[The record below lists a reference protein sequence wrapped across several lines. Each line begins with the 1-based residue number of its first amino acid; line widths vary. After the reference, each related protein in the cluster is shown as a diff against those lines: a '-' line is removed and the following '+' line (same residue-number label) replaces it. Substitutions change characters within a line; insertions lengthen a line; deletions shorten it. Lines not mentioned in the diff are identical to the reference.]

1 MAFNTYVKI
10 EDTVLPLPDSFDL
23 SYSNIEA
30 ESSGETEDGTVQRD
44 IVRSGVVSIDVSYS
58 LTKKYLP
65 VLSAYSKMP
74 KLKVS
79 YFDPELMEL
88 RETSMYMD
96 SYKVKLVKDTS
107 YQSLWEVSFTLKEY

>member
-23 SYSNIEA
+23 SYSNVEA
-30 ESSGETEDGTVQRD
+30 DSSGETEAGTVQRD

-65 VLSAYSKMP
+65 ILSAYSKMP

-88 RETSMYMD
+88 KETSMYMD

>member
-23 SYSNIEA
+23 SYSNVEA
-30 ESSGETEDGTVQRD
+30 DSSGETEAGTVQRD

-65 VLSAYSKMP
+65 VLSSYSKLP

-79 YFDPELMEL
+79 YFDPELIEL

>member
-1 MAFNTYVKI
+1 MAFNTYVNI
-10 EDTVLPLPDSFDL
+10 EDPMLPLPDSCEL
-23 SYSNIEA
+23 SYSIKEA
-30 ESSGETEDGTVQRD
+30 ESSGETEAGTVQRD
-44 IVRSGVVSIDVSYS
+44 IARSGVVSIDVVYS
-58 LTKKYLP
+58 ISKKYLP
-65 VLSAYSKMP
+65 VLSSYSKTP
-74 KLKVS
+74 KLTVS

>member
-1 MAFNTYVKI
+1 M
-10 EDTVLPLPDSFDL
+10 
-23 SYSNIEA
+23 
-30 ESSGETEDGTVQRD
+30 QRD

-88 RETSMYMD
+88 RETSRYRD
-96 SYKVKLVKDTS
+96 SYKVMLVKDTS

>member
-23 SYSNIEA
+23 SYSNVEA
-30 ESSGETEDGTVQRD
+30 DSSGETEAGTVQRD

-74 KLKVS
+74 RLKVS

>member
-10 EDTVLPLPDSFDL
+10 EDTVLPLPDSLDL
-23 SYSNIEA
+23 SYSNVEA
-30 ESSGETEDGTVQRD
+30 DSSGETEAGTVQRD
-44 IVRSGVVSIDVSYS
+44 IVRSGVVSIDVVYS
-58 LTKKYLP
+58 ISKKYLP
-65 VLSAYSKMP
+65 VLSSYSKTP
-74 KLKVS
+74 KLTVS

-107 YQSLWEVSFTLKEY
+107 YQSLWEVSFTLKEH

>member
-1 MAFNTYVKI
+1 
-10 EDTVLPLPDSFDL
+10 
-23 SYSNIEA
+23 
-30 ESSGETEDGTVQRD
+30 
-44 IVRSGVVSIDVSYS
+44 
-58 LTKKYLP
+58 
-65 VLSAYSKMP
+65 MP

>member
-23 SYSNIEA
+23 SYSNVEA
-30 ESSGETEDGTVQRD
+30 ESSGETEAGTVQRD
-44 IVRSGVVSIDVSYS
+44 IVRSGVVSIDVSYALS
-58 LTKKYLP
+58 KKYLP
-65 VLSAYSKMP
+65 ILSSYSKMP

-88 RETSMYMD
+88 KETSMYMD
-96 SYKVKLVKDTS
+96 GYKVKLIKDTS
-107 YQSLWEVSFTLKEY
+107 YKSLWEVSFTLKEY

>member
-23 SYSNIEA
+23 SYSNVEA
-30 ESSGETEDGTVQRD
+30 DSSGETEAGTVQRD
-44 IVRSGVVSIDVSYS
+44 IVRSGVVSIDVVYS
-58 LTKKYLP
+58 ISKKYLP
-65 VLSAYSKMP
+65 VLSSYSKTP
-74 KLKVS
+74 KLTVS

-107 YQSLWEVSFTLKEY
+107 YKSLWEVSFTLKEY

>member
-23 SYSNIEA
+23 SYSNVEA
-30 ESSGETEDGTVQRD
+30 DSSGETEAGTVQRD

>member
-1 MAFNTYVKI
+1 MAFYTYVKI

-23 SYSNIEA
+23 SYSNVEA
-30 ESSGETEDGTVQRD
+30 DSSGETEAGTVQRD
-44 IVRSGVVSIDVSYS
+44 IVRSGVVSIDVVYS
-58 LTKKYLP
+58 ISKKYLP
-65 VLSAYSKMP
+65 VLSSYSKTP
-74 KLKVS
+74 KLTVS

>member
-1 MAFNTYVKI
+1 M
-10 EDTVLPLPDSFDL
+10 
-23 SYSNIEA
+23 
-30 ESSGETEDGTVQRD
+30 QRD